1 MMGQGWGRPA
11 KARSRFKVKV
21 ASSRVGVESSSKLM
35 SQRDVPP
42 AGPLTCAFFSGSGKG
57 KVTGEERAIWRRYGE
72 GKGREGGTQDAGR
85 RNSRTQAVVDPDL
98 QTGRLGA
105 EEEEEE
111 EKKEDKVVDEG
122 PGRGA
127 ALKRFD
133 KSKRAQ
139 FRIPGPGPF
148 VAVAV
153 V

>member
-57 KVTGEERAIWRRYGE
+57 KVTEGGAM

-85 RNSRTQAVVDPDL
+85 RSSSTQAVVDPDL

-105 EEEEEE
+105 EEEEEEEE

>member
-57 KVTGEERAIWRRYGE
+57 KVTGRR
-72 GKGREGGTQDAGR
+72 
-85 RNSRTQAVVDPDL
+85 SSSTQAVVDPDL

-105 EEEEEE
+105 EEEEEEE

>member
-57 KVTGEERAIWRRYGE
+57 KVTG
-72 GKGREGGTQDAGR
+72 KGREGGTQDAGR
-85 RNSRTQAVVDPDL
+85 RSSSTQAVVDPDL
-98 QTGRLGA
+98 QTGRLGT

-148 VAVAV
+148 AAVAV

>member
-42 AGPLTCAFFSGSGKG
+42 AGSLTCAFFSGSGKG
-57 KVTGEERAIWRRYGE
+57 KVTEGGAM

-85 RNSRTQAVVDPDL
+85 RSSSTQAVVDPDL

-105 EEEEEE
+105 EEEEEEEEEE

>member
-1 MMGQGWGRPA
+1 M
-11 KARSRFKVKV
+11 
-21 ASSRVGVESSSKLM
+21 
-35 SQRDVPP
+35 
-42 AGPLTCAFFSGSGKG
+42 
-57 KVTGEERAIWRRYGE
+57 

-85 RNSRTQAVVDPDL
+85 RTQDAGRRSSSTQAVVDPDL

-105 EEEEEE
+105 EEEEEEE

-127 ALKRFD
+127 ALKRVD

>member
-57 KVTGEERAIWRRYGE
+57 KVT
-72 GKGREGGTQDAGR
+72 
-85 RNSRTQAVVDPDL
+85 
-98 QTGRLGA
+98 A

-127 ALKRFD
+127 ALKPFD